1 MAGIAEYSDIL
12 VAGYKRSKS
21 EANGLVMRFGSQFR
35 VILQC
40 SKEATAIVDY
50 GDAQEISNTI
60 VLCGDPCSRVAESSR
75 FPMIQGVVQQFRDHV
90 VQWLLDHAIS
100 DQRRIL
106 STSAWKSSLGM
117 KAAISRLSTFAI
129 CSACCPLATLYARK
143 SD

>member
-106 STSAWKSSLGM
+106 LNQCMEVITRNESCNL
-117 KAAISRLSTFAI
+117 AAEHI
-129 CSACCPLATLYARK
+129 CDLFCLLPARNSVCAK
-143 SD
+143 V